1 MSGEHVVTTVY
12 DFAIVESTTF
22 RGQPGKNPVVAAVAL
37 HQFAGY
43 YGTVDMNYGVV
54 SIVGTVPEYRSRG
67 LIKKLLLQL
76 VHPAAEERGDLVV
89 LIPGIPH
96 FYR

>member
-1 MSGEHVVTTVY
+1 MSGEHAVSTTY
-12 DFAIVESTTF
+12 DFAIIENTALLE
-22 RGQPGKNPVVAAVAL
+22 QPGKNPVVAAVAL

-43 YGTVDMNYGVV
+43 YGSVDLNYGVV
-54 SIVGTVPEYRSRG
+54 SIVGTVPEYRNRG
-67 LIKKLLLQL
+67 LIKSLLLQL
-76 VHPAAEERGDLVV
+76 VHPAAEERGDLVL